1 MNANPHLPR
10 HPLAALAC
18 CGLLLS
24 ALGGCSRWIEM
35 IGPSTEMDERTTHII
50 ARDEQVPLILDRIRT
65 TRNGSPQNSS
75 SETEQRVLTSLS
87 DIGLFSQL
95 SSVNA
100 SPATSTE
107 KTVRAR
113 LLFDEA
119 VDPHAGSA
127 AWKGIIIGASM
138 YLLTPFLPLE
148 YDYAAH
154 LSLELERWDGQIK
167 RYESQSAGTAR
178 YHLFGATPIMVD
190 ELKGHVTESCLLDLA
205 RQIANDTVFFSASS
219 APLSESRIRSVS
231 VRPRNS
237 RPSASTSAVIPVLAP
252 TAVEP

>member
-1 MNANPHLPR
+1 MT
-10 HPLAALAC
+10 
-18 CGLLLS
+18 
-24 ALGGCSRWIEM
+24 
-35 IGPSTEMDERTTHII
+35 GPSAGLDEGAAHLI
-50 ARDEQVPLILDRIRT
+50 ARDEQVPLILDRIHT
-65 TRNGSPQNSS
+65 TRNGSPQNPSA
-75 SETEQRVLTSLS
+75 ETEQRVLNSLS
-87 DIGLFSQL
+87 DLGLFSQL
-95 SSVNA
+95 TSVNT
-100 SPATSTE
+100 SPAVSVD

-119 VDPHAGSA
+119 VDPHAGGA

-190 ELKGHVTESCLLDLA
+190 ELKGHVTESCLADLG
-205 RQIANDTVFFSASS
+205 RQIVNDTVFFSASS
-219 APLSESRIRSVS
+219 APTSNSGIRSVS
-231 VRPRNS
+231 VKPRNS
-237 RPSASTSAVIPVLAP
+237 RPSSSASAAISVSAPA
-252 TAVEP
+252 AVEP